1 MISNE
6 LLRELTGN
14 AVKILL
20 YFDRNIIDEE
30 VALPFRKVATDL
42 NLSVGTVV
50 KNIGILVN
58 QGIIV
63 KKVIREGHTSRAYY
77 SWNKNELSKS
87 NNN

>member
-14 AVKILL
+14 TLKVLL
-20 YFDRNIIDEE
+20 YFDKNILDEE

-50 KNIGILVN
+50 KNIDILIN
-58 QGIIV
+58 YGIIV
-63 KKVIREGHTSRAYY
+63 KRVIREGHTSRAYF
-77 SWNKNELSKS
+77 SWNKNELSGS

>member
-1 MISNE
+1 VLLLSKLNYAGELQVISNE

-20 YFDRNIIDEE
+20 YFSRNIMDGE

-50 KNIGILVN
+50 KNISILVN
-58 QGIIV
+58 
-63 KKVIREGHTSRAYY
+63 
-77 SWNKNELSKS
+77 N
-87 NNN
+87 